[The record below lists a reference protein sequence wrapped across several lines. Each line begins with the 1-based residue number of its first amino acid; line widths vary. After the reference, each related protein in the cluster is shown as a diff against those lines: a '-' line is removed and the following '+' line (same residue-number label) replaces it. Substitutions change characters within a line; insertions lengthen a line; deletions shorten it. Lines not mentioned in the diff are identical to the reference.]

1 MGYLFLS
8 IALAAGITKGYC
20 GKKTSF
26 AISSNSDS
34 MIMNVLRMCICI
46 VIGFLLIV
54 VQNDIGSL
62 RVDGFMMLV
71 TALSGVASAAFVV
84 SWLLSV
90 RTGAYMMVEVFLLL
104 GVIVPIVLCKVLF
117 AEAIGVWQ
125 IAGIVLLLVAV
136 FIMCTYN
143 SSVKGRISISSFAL
157 LLLCGLANGFADFS
171 QKLFVRSRPNGSVAA
186 FNFYTYVF
194 AAVTLVIAYIVFR
207 EADKKGENKPRAPFA
222 VIKPI
227 WIYVLVMAICL
238 FANSFFKTRAAHY
251 LDAVQLYPLNQG
263 SSVVLS
269 LLMSAIVF
277 KEKVNARCI
286 VGICLSFV
294 ALLMI
299 NIDIPTLI
307 GVIVNMF

>member
-8 IALAAGITKGYC
+8 VALAVGIAKGYC

-46 VIGFLLIV
+46 LIGFLLIV
-54 VQNDIGSL
+54 AQNDIASL
-62 RVDGFMMLV
+62 KTDGFTLLV
-71 TALSGVASAAFVV
+71 TAISGVASAAFVV

-90 RTGAYMMVEVFLLL
+90 RTGAYMMVEVFLLI
-104 GVIVPIVLCKVLF
+104 GVIVPIVLCRILF
-117 AEAIGVWQ
+117 AEAIGYWQ
-125 IAGIVLLLVAV
+125 IIGIAVLLVAV

-143 SSVKGRISISSFAL
+143 NSVKGKLSLGSLAL
-157 LLLCGLANGFADFS
+157 LLICGLSNGFADFS
-171 QKLFVRSRPNGSVAA
+171 QKLFVRTRPDGSVTM

-194 AAVTLVIAYIVFR
+194 AAAALLIAYVIFR
-207 EADKKGENKPRAPFA
+207 KIDEKNGNEPRAPFQ

-227 WIYVLVMAICL
+227 WIYVLIMAACL
-238 FANSFFKTRAAHY
+238 FANSFFKTRAAQY

-263 SSVVLS
+263 CSVMLS
-269 LLMSAIVF
+269 LLMSSIVF
-277 KEKVNARCI
+277 KEKVNAKCI
-286 VGICLSFV
+286 LGICLSFM

-299 NIDIPTLI
+299 NLDVPTLI
-307 GVIVNMF
+307 TAIANMF